1 MDHTRTRPDR
11 ADGVSFRGR
20 IDRLDEDAGRGAA
33 IITDYKVGTAPERKK
48 PIAFDRG
55 AELQRVFYALAVRSL
70 LPELR
75 SVSSQLT
82 YLKHDP
88 ARTLSLTN
96 EELEKAIEQAVGFT
110 DAGARLQRSGEIA
123 PGSAP
128 AFFDSLSVALPAD
141 LDSYR
146 RVKRR
151 SFAQANGALDKLWS
165 SQ

>member
-1 MDHTRTRPDR
+1 
-11 ADGVSFRGR
+11 
-20 IDRLDEDAGRGAA
+20 LDEDAGRGAA

-88 ARTLSLTN
+88 ARPLSLTN

-151 SFAQANGALDKLWS
+151 S
-165 SQ
+165 